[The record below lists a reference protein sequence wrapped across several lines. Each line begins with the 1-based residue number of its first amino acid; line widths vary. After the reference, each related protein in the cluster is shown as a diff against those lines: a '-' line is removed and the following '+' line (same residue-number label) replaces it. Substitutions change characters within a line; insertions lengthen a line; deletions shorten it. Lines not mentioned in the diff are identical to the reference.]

1 MTMQFMN
8 SQNASTYSWDSDVSD
23 HRNCPSA
30 FTLLDADLKLQ
41 EFINTLERYGPLT
54 AHLIDGARRLQEDL
68 SHVMTWR

>member
-1 MTMQFMN
+1 MKFT
-8 SQNASTYSWDSDVSD
+8 NAQGISMYSWDGDVSD

-41 EFINTLERYGPLT
+41 EFINSLERYGPLT

-68 SHVMTWR
+68 SHLLTWR